1 MILKVKNLNKRIV
14 LGFRHFVPVPRE
26 LICQMTDA
34 RRDKSPGGRF
44 IKTSKKK

>member
-1 MILKVKNLNKRIV
+1 MISKAKNENKRIV
-14 LGFRHFVPVPRE
+14 LGFRHFVPGPRE

-44 IKTSKKK
+44 IKKHPKK